1 MHRNGILHFLTFA
14 DEFAVGYFKKQGFSK
29 ELKLPKSVYGG
40 YIKVRL
46 KMGNVNVFFKNL
58 VFIN

>member
-46 KMGNVNVFFKNL
+46 KNVFFKNFVCL
-58 VFIN
+58 N

>member
-46 KMGNVNVFFKNL
+46 KNVFFKNFVCL
-58 VFIN
+58 NW